1 MAILIKRVF
10 NSIMFRTH
18 TSYGRI
24 NLICQMPRKNNDK
37 NYCISRY
44 VKVALF
50 FNVSYAKVVPFLYG
64 I

>member
-1 MAILIKRVF
+1 MNQSIKRGRGVGIFEKPILIKRVF

-37 NYCISRY
+37 NYCI
-44 VKVALF
+44 K
-50 FNVSYAKVVPFLYG
+50 
-64 I
+64 